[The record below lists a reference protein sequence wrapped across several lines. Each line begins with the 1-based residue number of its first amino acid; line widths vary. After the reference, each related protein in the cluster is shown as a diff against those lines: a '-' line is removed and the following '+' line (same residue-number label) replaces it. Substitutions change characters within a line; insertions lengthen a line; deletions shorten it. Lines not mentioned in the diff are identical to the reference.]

1 MFSQFIVLLGF
12 NASLERD
19 RTKCLVLND
28 EPRMLRP
35 TLTYMNTVELKYH
48 LFMIILNKC
57 TGSCKVL
64 SRKICVPKKQNT

>member
-19 RTKCLVLND
+19 RTKSLFLND

-35 TLTYMNTVELKYH
+35 TLTYMNTVELKYY
-48 LFMIILNKC
+48 LFIIILNKC
-57 TGSCKVL
+57 TGSFKVL